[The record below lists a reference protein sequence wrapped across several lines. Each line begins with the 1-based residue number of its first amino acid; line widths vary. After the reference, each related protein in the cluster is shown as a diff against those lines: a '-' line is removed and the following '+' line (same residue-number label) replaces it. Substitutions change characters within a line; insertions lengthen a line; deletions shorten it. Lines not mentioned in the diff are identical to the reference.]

1 MIWQLA
7 RLTDYITSEH
17 VSLSAESD
25 PLRTQQ
31 VLEERCQLLISC
43 CGGCTKTE
51 VTLAR
56 NIAHKVHGEKRSS
69 AHKKAAEELLL
80 QFYVQVPHIAV
91 QLAKSCALDASVA
104 PLTTTPCAL
113 DTMALM
119 LITCLT
125 TPLPGKDG
133 ERTMSDL
140 ETALRKM
147 AATHPLLLLRQFPSL
162 AAALRGRAHLDMVVL
177 VSRNHLNVFA
187 SVLGLAQQL
196 SYKLFT
202 AQHRDAF
209 QDMLASY
216 WTLFEYHLSSK
227 EPLFGS
233 LLQQFLQLMLSYL
246 SASPFTASH
255 YLQQHIPWLHT
266 LQVTFSTWTWLWTFF
281 FYFIFFYIVIIFM
294 YCI

>member
-1 MIWQLA
+1 
-7 RLTDYITSEH
+7 
-17 VSLSAESD
+17 
-25 PLRTQQ
+25 
-31 VLEERCQLLISC
+31 
-43 CGGCTKTE
+43 
-51 VTLAR
+51 
-56 NIAHKVHGEKRSS
+56 
-69 AHKKAAEELLL
+69 
-80 QFYVQVPHIAV
+80 
-91 QLAKSCALDASVA
+91 
-104 PLTTTPCAL
+104 
-113 DTMALM
+113 
-119 LITCLT
+119 
-125 TPLPGKDG
+125 
-133 ERTMSDL
+133 MSDL

-147 AATHPLLLLRQFPSL
+147 AATHPLLLLRQFSSL

-266 LQVTFSTWTWLWTFF
+266 LQVTFST
-281 FYFIFFYIVIIFM
+281 
-294 YCI
+294 

>member
-1 MIWQLA
+1 
-7 RLTDYITSEH
+7 
-17 VSLSAESD
+17 
-25 PLRTQQ
+25 
-31 VLEERCQLLISC
+31 
-43 CGGCTKTE
+43 
-51 VTLAR
+51 
-56 NIAHKVHGEKRSS
+56 
-69 AHKKAAEELLL
+69 
-80 QFYVQVPHIAV
+80 
-91 QLAKSCALDASVA
+91 
-104 PLTTTPCAL
+104 
-113 DTMALM
+113 
-119 LITCLT
+119 
-125 TPLPGKDG
+125 
-133 ERTMSDL
+133 MSDL

-266 LQVTFSTWTWLWTFF
+266 LQVTFST
-281 FYFIFFYIVIIFM
+281 
-294 YCI
+294 